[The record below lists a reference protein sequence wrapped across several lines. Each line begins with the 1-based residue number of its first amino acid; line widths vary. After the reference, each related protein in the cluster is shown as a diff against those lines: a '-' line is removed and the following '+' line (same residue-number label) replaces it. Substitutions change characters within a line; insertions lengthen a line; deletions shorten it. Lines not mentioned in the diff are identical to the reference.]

1 MSSNRGAKVINAP
14 WYPTNIWTF
23 YLTTWFPASCGPPET
38 SPQSTPDPA
47 AAVVRSDP
55 LRIPGG
61 GSRRCTRCWIR
72 GPTAASIRIKSRTGQ
87 PWRCATASP
96 GARLFTEQR
105 AARSRHSEQLLGRSF
120 TCHRQKKARLLPG
133 TPANLPPLV
142 PNSAE
147 ICAK

>member
-1 MSSNRGAKVINAP
+1 MPSNRWAKSIALIP
-14 WYPTNIWTF
+14 GKHLDF

-38 SPQSTPDPA
+38 SPQSIPDPS

-55 LRIPGG
+55 PRIPGG
-61 GSRRCTRCWIR
+61 GSRRCTHCWIR

-142 PNSAE
+142 PNSAG